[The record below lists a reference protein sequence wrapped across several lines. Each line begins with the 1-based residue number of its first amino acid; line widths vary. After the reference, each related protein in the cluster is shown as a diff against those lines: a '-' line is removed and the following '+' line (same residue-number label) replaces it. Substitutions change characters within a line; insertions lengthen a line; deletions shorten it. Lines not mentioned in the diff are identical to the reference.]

1 MSTESHSA
9 TVNHEELF
17 AKFYNE
23 DILPNQLGDLKNEQ
37 PSGNAPDATSVAQ
50 ETEQTVEQTSD
61 NAEDKQTEAAAQT
74 KPPSSESSPDTN
86 DWLSKLPEDVRS
98 YFEQAVKQTQY
109 WQQKHQEQTS
119 KNRKLHNELNQ
130 LKAKVTQPEATDVRT
145 QDEIDEDWKKLEEAD
160 PILAKI
166 LRKERE
172 QIESRLRKEME
183 SKAREYVEPL
193 QTERQEQY
201 IAYQQDLLSQAVP
214 NWRDVVQDAYFQSWL
229 EESSSGVKALYGS
242 LDARDSVR
250 VLQLYASDMQ
260 ARFGN
265 PQQAVEQ
272 TQQPPVTEAPQPT
285 EATKLQASR
294 QDRLAKSAPISP
306 NPAGNAKAAKLTP
319 EEMFKKFHEDPDAI
333 LDLLGKQRA

>member
-23 DILPNQLGDLKNEQ
+23 DILPNQLGDLKKEQ
-37 PSGNAPDATSVAQ
+37 LSDTAPDATSAAQ
-50 ETEQTVEQTSD
+50 ETEQKVGQTGD

-86 DWLSKLPEDVRS
+86 DWLSGLPEDVRS

-172 QIESRLRKEME
+172 QIESRLRREME

-201 IAYQQDLLSQAVP
+201 VAYQQDLLSQAVP

-229 EESSSGVKALYGS
+229 EESSSGVKALYSS

-250 VLQLYASDMQ
+250 VLQLYASEMQ

-265 PQQAVEQ
+265 TQQADQQVPQQQEVA
-272 TQQPPVTEAPQPT
+272 AQPT

-294 QDRLAKSAPISP
+294 QERLAKSAPIPS
-306 NPAGNAKAAKLTP
+306 NPAGTTKAAKLTP
-319 EEMFKKFHEDPDAI
+319 EEMFKRFHEDPDAI